1 MRNTANQ
8 ALGVLRDQELKKP
21 ERTDERGTQ
30 LKMIAGSRFD
40 YGEMAK
46 QSLGSQWDKLDER
59 QRQEFVDLFTEF
71 LTAIY
76 GKTPCLLR

>member
-46 QSLGSQWDKLDER
+46 QSLGGQCEVALE
-59 QRQEFVDLFTEF
+59 
-71 LTAIY
+71 
-76 GKTPCLLR
+76 